1 MAVAGTF
8 SIFAGIYHWFPK
20 FSGRMYNEF
29 WGKIGFW
36 LTFVGVNI
44 VFWIMMTVGV
54 KGMPRRYYD
63 YSAFPQFESAHQW
76 MTFGAAILGVGFVIA
91 VANWIIGAR
100 KGAPAGDNP
109 WRSQSHR

>member
-1 MAVAGTF
+1 MTRRTF
-8 SIFAGIYHWFPK
+8 SIFGGVYYWFPK
-20 FSGRMYNEF
+20 ITGRMYNER

-63 YSAFPQFESAHQW
+63 YSHFPQFQTSHQL
-76 MTFGAAILGVGFVIA
+76 MTLGAAILGIISTAGWWRRRAA
-91 VANWIIGAR
+91 VATS
-100 KGAPAGDNP
+100 D
-109 WRSQSHR
+109 